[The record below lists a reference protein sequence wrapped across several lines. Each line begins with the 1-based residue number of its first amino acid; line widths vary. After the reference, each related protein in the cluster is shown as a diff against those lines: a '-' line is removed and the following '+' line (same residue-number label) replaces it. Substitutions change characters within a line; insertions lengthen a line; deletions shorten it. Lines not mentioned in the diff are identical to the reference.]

1 MPKMINLKWA
11 KSIPNAS
18 WNVPPS
24 YGSRTFFAMAG
35 LRVTSTL
42 RLHHLMTVTTA
53 LIMRELGEL
62 SPQMQDEVANKLQK
76 LFGLA

>member
-1 MPKMINLKWA
+1 
-11 KSIPNAS
+11 
-18 WNVPPS
+18 
-24 YGSRTFFAMAG
+24 MAG